1 MHAHTQQ
8 HKGLQWCQPTDSL
21 NKNTHIQT
29 MLITRVFEV
38 SSSFKYLKV
47 AIFAATNIGDF
58 EKSLLVLAKIS

>member
-1 MHAHTQQ
+1 
-8 HKGLQWCQPTDSL
+8 
-21 NKNTHIQT
+21 